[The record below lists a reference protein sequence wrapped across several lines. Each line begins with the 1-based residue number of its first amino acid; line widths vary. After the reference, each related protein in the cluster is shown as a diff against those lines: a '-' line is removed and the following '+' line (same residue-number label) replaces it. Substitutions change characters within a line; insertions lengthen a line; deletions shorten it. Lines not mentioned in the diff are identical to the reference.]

1 MREIISSEE
10 RLNLK
15 KSLSPSDK
23 LDYHMNWKREESG
36 KELAPSPHA
45 ACQCDGWITYAQLN
59 AAEKFVERWLRSFQ
73 SLPMCLYASLLS
85 AHTRIHIVAVRGI
98 FILRIRFPKLFV
110 TLSPLP
116 RGKIWCREPRMCT
129 PQTRVPSGLESYIAW
144 FKIRANHTQHYL
156 ATDTMMKMGV
166 WAPTILSYSLHT

>member
-1 MREIISSEE
+1 
-10 RLNLK
+10 
-15 KSLSPSDK
+15 
-23 LDYHMNWKREESG
+23 MNWKREESG

-110 TLSPLP
+110 TLPPPPLLRAKDDAANQEYVHHRIRLTVNLRARL
-116 RGKIWCREPRMCT
+116 RGPIWMSQEKRSILTYGENLYA
-129 PQTRVPSGLESYIAW
+129 PQPHFYKLFVHIELCISDTTAALTLIHKKKRHS
-144 FKIRANHTQHYL
+144 Q
-156 ATDTMMKMGV
+156 AT
-166 WAPTILSYSLHT
+166 L

>member
-23 LDYHMNWKREESG
+23 LDYHMNWKREG
-36 KELAPSPHA
+36 RKKRWWKWRRTCSPHA
-45 ACQCDGWITYAQLN
+45 ACQCGHWITYAQLN
-59 AAEKFVERWLRSFQ
+59 AAEEFVERWLRSFQ
-73 SLPMCLYASLLS
+73 SLSMCLSVCTVPS
-85 AHTRIHIVAVRGI
+85 RRIHIVAVRGI

-144 FKIRANHTQHYL
+144 FKIRANRT
-156 ATDTMMKMGV
+156 
-166 WAPTILSYSLHT
+166 